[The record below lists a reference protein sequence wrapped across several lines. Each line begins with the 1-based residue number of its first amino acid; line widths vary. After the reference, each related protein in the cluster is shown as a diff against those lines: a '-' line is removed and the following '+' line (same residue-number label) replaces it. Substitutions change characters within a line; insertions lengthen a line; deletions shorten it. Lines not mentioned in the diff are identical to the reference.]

1 MFPPTRSVVSLTGNA
16 ETTNI
21 ASFDVCNS
29 SGFEMINC
37 RRLYYY
43 KWRRISVFHDDV
55 CSLNFWR

>member
-1 MFPPTRSVVSLTGNA
+1 VVSLINNA
-16 ETTNI
+16 ETTNF
-21 ASFDVCNS
+21 ASSGVYNS
-29 SGFEMINC
+29 SGLKMINC